1 MSQIKILL
9 QQGVI
14 NTKYD
19 SILKLNNV
27 WNVPQYAVFYYKDR
41 VEVYRCEPEY
51 QALFDKFKIK
61 QYYSMYTIIIFYF
74 IYQIIY

>member
-9 QQGVI
+9 QQGII

-27 WNVPQYAVFYYKDR
+27 WNVPQYAVFYYKER

-51 QALFDKFKIK
+51 
-61 QYYSMYTIIIFYF
+61 
-74 IYQIIY
+74 